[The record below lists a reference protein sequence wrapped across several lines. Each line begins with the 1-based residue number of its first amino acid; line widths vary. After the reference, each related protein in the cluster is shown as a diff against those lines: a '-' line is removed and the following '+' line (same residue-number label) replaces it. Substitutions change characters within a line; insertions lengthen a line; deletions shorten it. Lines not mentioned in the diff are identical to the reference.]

1 MSYNLYLEFQSNKIH
16 RFEILNLENQT
27 HISYLTQMHNLKE
40 LKIWNKAI
48 ELAVDV
54 YKATSSYPSDERF
67 GLTSQSRRAAV
78 SIPSNI
84 AEGAGRNSKKEF
96 SHFLGIA
103 NGSSY
108 ELQTQLVISNK
119 LNLLDTNL
127 LNSLLNEIDE
137 LQKMNYAFQQTLNKI

>member
-1 MSYNLYLEFQSNKIH
+1 
-16 RFEILNLENQT
+16 
-27 HISYLTQMHNLKE
+27 MHNLKE
-40 LKIWNKAI
+40 LKIWNKAM

-54 YKATSSYPSDERF
+54 YKATSEYPSDERF

-96 SHFLGIA
+96 ANFLGIA

-119 LNLLDTNL
+119 LNLINDDL
-127 LNSLLNEIDE
+127 LASLLNQIEE
-137 LQKMNYAFQQTLNKI
+137 LQKMNYSFQQTLSRPSQI